1 MGDGGIIRKCVFLH
15 CPELDEG
22 GYPQIS
28 PFSTKRA
35 GMARRTAF
43 SMGLL
48 SGRDVVERPPEA
60 LSRAELETFHEPHY
74 LDAIRAAE
82 EGDLTPE
89 SFLMGLGTRDCPVF
103 GGMYD
108 YVSLAAGGTLTA
120 ARLILSGEARIAFNP
135 SGGFHHAGAA
145 RASGFCYMNDVVIA
159 IMETAAAGKKVLFLD
174 IDAHHGDGVQDAF
187 YERADVMTIS
197 LHESG
202 RTLFPGTGS
211 EGDIGAGAGEGFT
224 VNVPVPAGTH
234 DELYWNTFETVAL
247 PLMEAYGPDV
257 VVVEIGMDGLSG
269 DPLAHL
275 RLTNNVHA
283 DVLESLLAFGRP
295 ILATG
300 GGGYDV
306 DDTVRGWTLAWSVL
320 SGQEMDHAGIGVGG
334 VMLENIEW
342 SGGLRDR
349 ALAADY
355 PGRAGLE
362 EEVARVVDWIRENVF
377 PRHGL

>member
-1 MGDGGIIRKCVFLH
+1 MSDGRNIRKCVFLH

-22 GYPQIS
+22 GYPEAS
-28 PFSTKRA
+28 PFNTRRA
-35 GMARRTAF
+35 GMVRKTAM

-48 SGRDVVERPPEA
+48 SGRDILEHPPER
-60 LSRAELETFHEPHY
+60 LTRAELETFHVPSY

-82 EGDLTPE
+82 EGGLTPE
-89 SFLMGLGTRDCPVF
+89 AFLMGLGTPDCPVF
-103 GGMYD
+103 KGMYD
-108 YVSLAAGGTLTA
+108 YVSLAAGGTLTG
-120 ARLILSGEARIAFNP
+120 ARLILSNDARIAFNP
-135 SGGFHHAGAA
+135 SGGFHHSAPA

-159 IMETAAAGKKVLFLD
+159 ILELAAAGKRVLYLD
-174 IDAHHGDGVQDAF
+174 IDAHHGDGVQDAL
-187 YERADVMTIS
+187 YDRSDVMTIS

-202 RTLFPGTGS
+202 KTLFPGTGS
-211 EGDIGAGAGEGFT
+211 EGDIGTGPGEGFS
-224 VNVPVPAGTH
+224 VNVPLPAGTR
-234 DELYWNTFETVAL
+234 DELYWNAFEAVAL
-247 PLMEAYGPDV
+247 PLMEAYGPDI

-275 RLTNNVHA
+275 QLTNNVHA
-283 DVLESLLAFGRP
+283 DILESLLAFGRP

-320 SGQEMDHAGIGVGG
+320 SGGEMDHAGIGVGG

-349 ALAADY
+349 ALAQDY
-355 PGRAGLE
+355 PERAAAE
-362 EEVARVVDWIRENVF
+362 AEVAAVIERIRERVF
-377 PRHGL
+377 PIHGI